1 MPTGAPRNFGQVT
14 VNEDLLR
21 LLGDVERA
29 GFFYEPLSP
38 QLTQFRQ
45 LRDLEALGYIRYC
58 PYPEE
63 FWIMLPAGRARLLNS
78 EHSSS

>member
-1 MPTGAPRNFGQVT
+1 MPTGAPRNVGQVR

-21 LLGDVERA
+21 LLADVEHA

-38 QLTQFRQ
+38 QPTQFRQ
-45 LRDLEALGYIRYC
+45 LRDLAALGYIRYC

-63 FWIMLPAGRARLLNS
+63 FWIMLPAGRDALFGTWNF
-78 EHSSS
+78 